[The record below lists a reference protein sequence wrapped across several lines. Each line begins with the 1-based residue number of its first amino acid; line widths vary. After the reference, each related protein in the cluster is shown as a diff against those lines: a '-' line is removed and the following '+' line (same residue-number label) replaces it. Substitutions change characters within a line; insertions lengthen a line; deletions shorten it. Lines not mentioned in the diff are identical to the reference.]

1 MSAFLGASEPK
12 YANDMNKNTEF
23 PLATALRKSLHG
35 YTLSTFRHDL
45 LAAFVVSLVAL
56 PLSMALSI
64 AVGLPPQHGLYTAI
78 VAGII
83 VPLLGGSIWQVSG
96 PTAAFVVILAP
107 IVSEHGLRGIVWAGI
122 LAGII
127 LLGMGFARLGRLI
140 NYVPY
145 PVTTGFTA
153 GIAVVLATLSLN
165 DFLGLGIEHLNG
177 EFIEKLTLIG
187 SHLPALQPATFIVG
201 AVTLFLM
208 FTANRVIRFLPSA
221 IIAMLVGTLLA
232 LLLSYFGYDVVT
244 IGSKFSYIGEN
255 GETISGIPPYPPM
268 LTMPTFTEGS
278 LFSIPSLAEF
288 RVLLFPAL
296 AIAILAAIESLLSA
310 TVADSMAGT
319 KHDPNA
325 ELNAIGIGNIFSAL
339 AAGIPA
345 TGAIARTATGINN
358 GAKTPLASSIHAV
371 FIMLY
376 VLLLAPYISYIPMTA
391 LAALLIHT
399 AYRMSHYKQF
409 VRTIQIAPRSDVIVL
424 LVCFVLTVFI
434 DMVAGVGV
442 GMICAAF
449 LLINRVTELTKIE
462 VEGNGNGLSATS
474 RKLPKGTMLYRIRG
488 PLFFGTI
495 EKAFD
500 RYQFTHD
507 FINRLILDIRDV
519 PFIDMTGLV
528 AMKSLL
534 TSIAHEDRQVYVIC
548 NTPEVLDKIQK
559 KIGNH
564 DVRNHVHFHT
574 DMAEIISMD

>member
-1 MSAFLGASEPK
+1 
-12 YANDMNKNTEF
+12 MNKHPSF
-23 PLATALRKSLHG
+23 LPVASALRGSMKQYNASM
-35 YTLSTFRHDL
+35 FRHDL

-107 IVSEHGLRGIVWAGI
+107 IVSQHGLRGIVWSGLIAGVI
-122 LAGII
+122 LI
-127 LLGMGFARLGRLI
+127 GMGISRLGRLI

-153 GIAVVLATLSLN
+153 GIAVVLAVLSLN
-165 DFLGLGIEHLNG
+165 DFMGLGIASFDG
-177 EFIEKLTLIG
+177 SFIQKLSLIG
-187 SHLPALQPATFIVG
+187 AHFSSLQPATLVVG
-201 AVTLFLM
+201 VVTLALLFWGERIVPFM
-208 FTANRVIRFLPSA
+208 PAAMTAI
-221 IIAMLVGTLLA
+221 LVGTGLA
-232 LLLSYFGYDVVT
+232 LAFTSMGYEVAT
-244 IGSKFSYIGEN
+244 IGSKFSYTGAEGEVV
-255 GETISGIPPYPPM
+255 SGIPPYPPVFSWPTFSPGE
-268 LTMPTFTEGS
+268 LFTIPTFTE
-278 LFSIPSLAEF
+278 FHD
-288 RVLLFPAL
+288 LLFPAV

-325 ELNAIGIGNIFSAL
+325 ELTGIGVGNVFSAL

-345 TGAIARTATGINN
+345 TGAIARTATVINN
-358 GAKTPLASSIHAV
+358 GARSPLASSIHAV
-371 FIMLY
+371 LIMLY
-376 VLLLAPYISYIPMTA
+376 VLILAPYISYVPMAA

-409 VRTIQIAPRSDVIVL
+409 IRTMQIAPGSDVVVL

-434 DMVAGVGV
+434 DMVAGVGI
-442 GMICAAF
+442 GMICASL
-449 LLINRVTELTKIE
+449 LLIKRVMEMTQVE
-462 VEGNGNGLSATS
+462 VEGDTNELVVGVPTNAPQF
-474 RKLPKGTMLYRIRG
+474 PKGTVVYRVRG

-495 EKAFD
+495 EKAFE

-507 FINRLILDIRDV
+507 YVKRFILDIRGV

-528 AMKSLL
+528 AVKTMLS
-534 TSIAHEDRQVYVIC
+534 SIAREERPVHIIC
-548 NTPEVLDKIQK
+548 NSPEIQK
-559 KIGNH
+559 KIQQKISDH
-564 DVRNHVHFHT
+564 HVKQFVHFHQSL
-574 DMAEIISMD
+574 DELQ

>member
-1 MSAFLGASEPK
+1 
-12 YANDMNKNTEF
+12 MNKNNEF
-23 PLATALRKSLHG
+23 PLITALRKSLRG

-107 IVSEHGLRGIVWAGI
+107 IVSEHGLRGIVWSGI

-208 FTANRVIRFLPSA
+208 FTANRIIRFLPSA

-232 LLLSYFGYDVVT
+232 LLLSHFGYDVVT

-255 GETISGIPPYPPM
+255 GQTISGIPPYPPAFA
-268 LTMPTFTEGS
+268 LPTFSEGS

-358 GAKTPLASSIHAV
+358 GAKTPLASSIHAA

-376 VLLLAPYISYIPMTA
+376 MLLLVPYISYIPMTA

-424 LVCFVLTVFI
+424 LVCFILTVFI

-462 VEGNGNGLSATS
+462 IEGNGNGLSTAS
-474 RKLPKGTMLYRIRG
+474 QKLPKGTMLYRIHG

-519 PFIDMTGLV
+519 PFIDMSGLV

-534 TSIAHEDRQVYVIC
+534 TSIAHEDRQVHVIC
-548 NTPEVLDKIQK
+548 NMPEVLDKIQK
-559 KIGNH
+559 KIDNH
-564 DVRNHVHFHT
+564 DVRNHVHFHADLEAILPQYSAFT
-574 DMAEIISMD
+574 LKLSSKT